1 MDQFRY
7 LKDLAQRNDMTDVVN
22 TLNQEAYPDFKDICD
37 KHLAEEAQQ
46 RYICIVKV
54 KTKRKTIKIA
64 NQYEYEWSVSDDNNG
79 LI

>member
-1 MDQFRY
+1 
-7 LKDLAQRNDMTDVVN
+7 MTYVVN

-46 RYICIVKV
+46 RHICIVKV